1 MSNGFTSV
9 TDEKLWEAF
18 VRESNEKAFEILYKR
33 YYSQLVRFS
42 WRYSKS
48 KAVAEELVQDFFT
61 DIWENAEI
69 LNITYSVKAYFF
81 KAIRNSSLNYIKNQ
95 KVQEKYDPEWMSMK
109 KETVMLEIEDKF
121 QEKKYPN
128 LGSLYATKNLYYDLS
143 KISFNL
149 FLLYCFYIICTKLI
163 FLFLNDKYL
172 LSFRK
177 FIVKLYLSYF
187 KIDQNKFSLSE
198 RTINCLVNKGSKNS
212 EHAFK
217 LIDKLEK
224 KIKGKVKLENKIFR
238 NIR

>member
-121 QEKKYPN
+121 QEKKIQEAIKNAVEN
-128 LGSLYATKNLYYDLS
+128 LPERSRMTYKLHRNDGLTYEEIAEVMVVSVKTVESQMTRTLKILRNRLS
-143 KISFNL
+143 
-149 FLLYCFYIICTKLI
+149 
-163 FLFLNDKYL
+163 YL
-172 LSFRK
+172 LS
-177 FIVKLYLSYF
+177 IYYY
-187 KIDQNKFSLSE
+187 
-198 RTINCLVNKGSKNS
+198 
-212 EHAFK
+212 
-217 LIDKLEK
+217 
-224 KIKGKVKLENKIFR
+224 
-238 NIR
+238 